1 MGYCANCDT
10 HHKELLKTAYGDFLC
25 EDCWDD
31 YINTDTGRLEY
42 LIGIC
47 NEDYPISEFD
57 ADFLCEVAKSWRTHV
72 QLLDLT
78 PQQRAEIEEKAHEL
92 EIL

>member
-1 MGYCANCDT
+1 MRCDICDAN
-10 HHKELLKTAYGDFLC
+10 KAELLKTAYGNYIC

-31 YINTDTGRLEY
+31 YICTEAGKLEY

-47 NEDYPISEFD
+47 QNDYPVSDFD
-57 ADFLCEVAKSWRTHV
+57 ADFLCEVVISWIKYSH
-72 QLLDLT
+72 LLDFT
-78 PQQRAEIEEKAHEL
+78 PEEVAAFEAKAHEL